1 MDINTNEIITMPMM
15 ALRGIVIFPGT
26 VLNFDVGRK
35 RSIEALN
42 AAMAADRRIFLL
54 TQIDAGN
61 ESPNKEDMYEIG
73 VVAKVRQVLKLP
85 NNNVRVLVEGVY
97 RAECVSFYSSEPMYV
112 ANIVRVNDKP
122 SRSKAVYIEALI
134 RNARTAFEEYAD
146 LAKKIPPDVVLGV
159 LDEKNPGRLA
169 DFITSNINV
178 PLDDKQFILE
188 EFNPV
193 KRLKLVIKLLGKE
206 KEIISIDNDIN
217 STVRERIEENQREYY
232 LREQIKAISDELYG
246 TDDNVAEAD
255 AYFERVLNLNASDEV
270 KSKLNLEVSRL
281 RKMPPGSQE
290 ATVCRN
296 YLDTCLSLPW
306 GVETSEKINLKKSQR
321 ILDRDH
327 YGLEKVKE
335 RIIELLAVNLRAPD
349 IKGQIICLVGPPGVG
364 KTSIARS
371 IAECLGRKY
380 ARISLGGVNDEAE
393 IRGHRRTYIGAMPG
407 RIIDAIKKAGS
418 SNPLILLD
426 EIDKL
431 SNSYKGDPS
440 SALLETLDSE
450 QNTSFCDHYIDMPF
464 DLSRVLFVTTAN
476 TVDTIPAPLLDRME
490 VIELSSYTREDKF
503 NIAKKHLVKKSFAR
517 HGVDGVCRISDV
529 ALYSVIDNYTKE
541 AGVRKLQREIDKISR
556 KAAARLVGGEK
567 IVSVNEK
574 NLNEFL
580 GRKKYRDD
588 SLARQDEIGLV
599 NGLAWT
605 AVGGVTMPL
614 EVAVLNGTG
623 KIEITGS
630 LGDVMQES
638 AKAAVSYVRSATER
652 YGIDP
657 DFYKN
662 KDIHIH
668 ADEGAVPKDGPSA
681 GVTMVT
687 AIISALT
694 KTPVKRDVAMTGE
707 ITLRGKVLPIG
718 GLREKSMAAY
728 TAGIKKVFI
737 PYDNIPDLEDVDKTV
752 LSKVEFIAV
761 NRVDEIIS
769 DALIEKTDD
778 SKPILNF
785 TVKTDNSL
793 TVN

>member
-35 RSIEALN
+35 KSIEALN

>member
-35 RSIEALN
+35 KSIEALN

-335 RIIELLAVNLRAPD
+335 RIIELLAVNLRVPD

-517 HGVDGVCRISDV
+517 HGVDGACRISDG

-588 SLARQDEIGLV
+588 FLARQDEIGLV

-737 PYDNIPDLEDVDKTV
+737 PYDNIPDLEDIDKTV

-769 DALIEKTDD
+769 DALIEKKDD